1 MRDWRWLAGAV
12 AGGLLLTGC
21 AGIPA
26 SGPVHVGRPVPA
38 LGGLGD
44 IDVRVLPAAAQPG
57 DTPSEI
63 VHGFLRAL
71 VNSDGDYEIARSY
84 LTRRAAAAWKSGE
97 GVTTYDDSGVD
108 IHETTTGTNSRTLQL
123 RAPRVGDIDGR
134 GNYAPVGGH
143 VHATFGLTR
152 QNGQWRVDRLAD
164 GVLLSA
170 LDAQRTFRPAL
181 VYYLNRSGTTL
192 VPEQVLLRPTPQ
204 SVTTALVR
212 ALLEGPGKW
221 LAPSVRTGFPS
232 GTTLLGNVPVDPN
245 GGVAEVN
252 LSNVVHQASSAQLK
266 ALSAQIVWTLRQVNE
281 ISVVRLLADGSSLVV
296 PGVPVNQPIGAWR
309 SYNPSAP
316 PAASVAVYDHGGVW
330 QPVAGG
336 LPGLTAA
343 TAGLTGVGLAGNGS
357 TIAGIR
363 ARQHS
368 KSLVLGARGHNPVV
382 ALTADALTPPTFDP
396 SGAAYSVVTRGGVRS
411 IGMVSPDGAVQRV
424 TVDPLLVARPVQR
437 LRLSRDGARVAAVVG
452 RRGHGRLLVGR
463 VTVTRAGIQFSAFRD
478 VLPGVDDV
486 RGVAWDGGDQLVVTA
501 ADPGGGRQV
510 LEVDVDGYGTQT
522 IPTSSLSAQPVDLAK
537 APGQPLLVKAGGS
550 VWRNNANGGWS
561 RVGTGSQ
568 PVYPD

>member
-1 MRDWRWLAGAV
+1 MPRWRCLLGLAVTGLV
-12 AGGLLLTGC
+12 AGC
-21 AGIPA
+21 AGIPG
-26 SGPVHVGRPVPA
+26 SGAVHVGRPVPA

-84 LTRRAAAAWKSGE
+84 LTRRTASAWKSGA

-108 IHETTTGTNSRTLQL
+108 IREASGTTNARTLQF
-123 RAPRVGDIDGR
+123 RAPRIGDIDGR
-134 GNYAPVGGH
+134 GNYAPHGGH
-143 VHATFGLTR
+143 VRATFGLVK
-152 QNGQWRVDRLAD
+152 QSGQWRIDRLAD
-164 GVLLSA
+164 GVLLST

-232 GTTLLGNVPVDPN
+232 GTDLLGNVPVDAN
-245 GGVAEVN
+245 GVAEVN
-252 LSNVVHQASSAQLK
+252 LSNVVHQASTGQLK

-281 ISVVRLLADGSSLVV
+281 ISVVQLRADGSSLVV
-296 PGVPVNQPIGAWR
+296 PGVPVNQPVKKSWL
-309 SYNPSAP
+309 SYNPSATP
-316 PAASVAVYDHGGVW
+316 TTSIAAFDHRGEWRTVGGD
-330 QPVAGG
+330 
-336 LPGLTAA
+336 LPGFAAA
-343 TAGLTGVGLAGNGS
+343 TAGLSGVGLSSSGS

-363 ARQHS
+363 RHPHS
-368 KSLVLGARGHNPVV
+368 DSLVLGVRGERPTVGLS
-382 ALTADALTPPTFDP
+382 ADSLTAPTFD
-396 SGAAYSVVTRGGVRS
+396 SSDAAYTVATHGATRSVER
-411 IGMVSPDGAVQRV
+411 VSADGSEQQV
-424 TVDPLLVARPVQR
+424 TVDPRLLGQRVQQ
-437 LRLSRDGARVAAVVG
+437 LRLSRDGARVAAIVG
-452 RRGHGRLLVGR
+452 RTGHGRLLVGR
-463 VTVTRAGIQFSAFRD
+463 VTASRAGVQFSAFRS
-478 VLPGVDDV
+478 VLPGTGDV

-501 ADPGGGRQV
+501 ADPGGGRQL
-510 LEVDVDGYGTQT
+510 LEVDVDGYGSAT
-522 IPTSSLSAQPVDLAK
+522 IPTSGLPAQPVDLAK
-537 APGQPLLVKAGGS
+537 APGQPLLVTAAGS
-550 VWRNNANGGWS
+550 VWRTTENGGWL
-561 RVGTGSQ
+561 RVGSGNQ

>member
-1 MRDWRWLAGAV
+1 MRNWRWLVGLAV
-12 AGGLLLTGC
+12 TGLLAGC
-21 AGIPA
+21 AGIPG

-84 LTRRAAAAWKSGE
+84 LTHRAASAWKSGE

-108 IHETTTGTNSRTLQL
+108 IREASSGTNARTLQF
-123 RAPRVGDIDGR
+123 RAPRVGVIDGR
-134 GNYAPVGGH
+134 GNYAPVSGQ
-143 VHATFGLTR
+143 VRATFGLVR
-152 QNGQWRVDRLAD
+152 QNGQWRLDRLAD

-181 VYYLNRSGTTL
+181 VYYLNHSGTTL

-212 ALLEGPGKW
+212 SLLEGPGKW
-221 LAPSVRTGFPS
+221 LAPSVRTGFPR

-252 LSNVVHQASSAQLK
+252 LSNVVHQASTTQLK

-296 PGVPVNQPIGAWR
+296 PGVPVNQPIRSWG

-316 PAASVAVYDHGGVW
+316 PSMKVAVFDHNGVW
-330 QPVAGG
+330 QPVGGG

-343 TAGLTGVGLAGNGS
+343 TAGLSGVALSGS
-357 TIAGIR
+357 GATIAGIR
-363 ARQHS
+363 NRRKS
-368 KSLVLGARGHNPVV
+368 VSLVLSAHGHSPVV

-396 SGAAYSVVTRGGVRS
+396 SGAAYSVVTRGATRS
-411 IGMVSPDGAVQRV
+411 VGMVTADGTVHQVAVDHRLLERRV
-424 TVDPLLVARPVQR
+424 QQ

-452 RRGHGRLLVGR
+452 RAGHGRLLVGR
-463 VTVTRAGIQFSAFRD
+463 VTVTRAGVQFSAFRD
-478 VLPGVDDV
+478 VLLGTGDV
-486 RGVAWDGGDQLVVTA
+486 RGVAWDGGAELVVTA
-501 ADPGGGRQV
+501 ADPGGGREV
-510 LEVDVDGYGTQT
+510 LDVDVDGYGTQT
-522 IPTSSLSAQPVDLAK
+522 VPTSGLPAQPVTVAK

-550 VWRNNANGGWS
+550 VWRTNANGGWS
-561 RVGTGSQ
+561 RVGAGGQ